1 MQGGNDGDVAL
12 DNNPMPPMGP
22 DPQNIPM
29 DAEQQEGS
37 MPNEVEPVQQQGNES
52 DDAELTDLINSLS
65 VEDKAAVMKYAKSMA
80 NDNGSNDMQESV
92 NKTADTVKDDKKS
105 TRDETELPKKYRG
118 KKNNPFVSPY

>member
-1 MQGGNDGDVAL
+1 
-12 DNNPMPPMGP
+12 MPPMGP
-22 DPQNIPM
+22 DPQDVPM
-29 DAEQQEGS
+29 DTGQQEEP
-37 MPNEVEPVQQQGNES
+37 MPNEVEPVQPQGNES

-80 NDNGSNDMQESV
+80 NDNDSNDMQESV
-92 NKTADTVKDDKKS
+92 NKTADTVKVDKKS

>member
-1 MQGGNDGDVAL
+1 MQGGNDGDMVL

-22 DPQNIPM
+22 DPQDVSM
-29 DAEQQEGS
+29 DTGQQEEP
-37 MPNEVEPVQQQGNES
+37 MPNEVEPVQPQGNES

-80 NDNGSNDMQESV
+80 NDNDSNDMQESV
-92 NKTADTVKDDKKS
+92 NKTADTVKVDKKS